1 MITDGVLY
9 LSLECEDLEREVGR
23 LDVLAERLAQECEEK
38 PSLVV
43 LVGPL
48 YVFE

>member
-1 MITDGVLY
+1 M
-9 LSLECEDLEREVGR
+9 

-38 PSLVV
+38 PSHVV

-48 YVFE
+48 CVFE